1 MKVQYCDI
9 CKKEVADP
17 IPNMSFFYI
26 SNVDLCGNCK
36 EDLEKAMKSTVRGK
50 QPFDIGWYDDLQTKL
65 MKDGIQ
71 RGKIAVA
78 KR

>member
-9 CKKEVADP
+9 CKKEVEDP
-17 IPNMSFFYI
+17 IPTRTFYYI
-26 SNVDLCGNCK
+26 ANVDLCEGCK
-36 EDLEKAMKSTVRGK
+36 DDLELAMKHTIRGHN
-50 QPFDIGWYDDLQTKL
+50 PFDTKWYDDLQTKL
-65 MKDGIQ
+65 LKEGVQ